1 MAALLAATLLTVMLT
16 AFLTAL
22 LTSGC
27 TAAGR
32 SGISAGR
39 ASGAQPGN
47 GGIISGKVV
56 DHNGPVKGAVV
67 RIQTT
72 PTAVRT
78 DEKGRFLLRGLPEGE
93 SLPLTAW
100 APGYYITGGEDVA
113 VGSENQE
120 FRLERYP
127 EEDHPGYQWL
137 PSGFSPGEGEDQ
149 GCAECHSSAGSS
161 LEIPLPVDEWRRDAH
176 SGSAENPRFLSMYAG
191 TAIGGG
197 TGRPTEYVHQRDY
210 GLIPVA
216 PGGETADRGPGYKL
230 DFPESR
236 GNCGS
241 CHVPIAALDDPY
253 GVDPREV
260 SGTAAEGVSC
270 DFCHKLYEVKTD
282 PRTGLPKPNR
292 PGVLSMEFRR
302 PGEGHQLFFGP
313 LDDVAPGEDSYL
325 PLQEQSRF
333 CAACHH
339 GVFWDVTVYN
349 SYGEWLES
357 SYSDPV
363 NGQSCQECHMP
374 NRGYQYFVPPEKGG
388 LQRRPETLRSHLMT
402 GATDRQLLRNALTMT
417 VDCRRSS
424 GNLEVTVRLLNDL
437 TGHHVP
443 TGTPLRHLILLVAA
457 RNETGKTLPLL
468 AGPRLPEWAG
478 TAERQLPGVEH
489 CAGRPG
495 TAYAKVLEELWT
507 GVAPTGAYWKQT
519 RILRDNRIPAFGEAV
534 SSYRFGLPRE
544 GTVKLEVRL
553 LYRRAFYD
561 LMARKNW
568 SSPDILMERYA
579 ETIALP

>member
-1 MAALLAATLLTVMLT
+1 MAALLAAAMLMT
-16 AFLTAL
+16 
-22 LTSGC
+22 GC

-32 SGISAGR
+32 AAYG
-39 ASGAQPGN
+39 ASPANGAEPGYT
-47 GGIISGKVV
+47 GIISGRVF
-56 DHNGPVKGAVV
+56 DHTGPVKGAVV
-67 RIQTT
+67 RIQAT
-72 PTAVRT
+72 PAAVRT
-78 DEKGRFLLRGLPEGE
+78 DGNGRFILRGLPEGE
-93 SLPLTAW
+93 HLPLTAW
-100 APGYYITGGEDVA
+100 APGCYITGGDTIP
-113 VGSENQE
+113 VGSEDVT
-120 FRLERYP
+120 FRLEHYP
-127 EEDHPGYQWL
+127 QEDHPGYQWL
-137 PSGFSPGEGEDQ
+137 PSGYSPGEGENQ
-149 GCAECHSSAGSS
+149 GCAECHSSEGSS
-161 LEIPLPVDEWRRDAH
+161 LNIPLPADEWRRDAH
-176 SGSAENPRFLSMYAG
+176 SNSPSNPRFLSMYAG

-216 PGGETADRGPGYKL
+216 PRGDSPDRGPGYTL

-241 CHVPIAALDDPY
+241 CHAPIAALDNPY

-270 DFCHKLYEVKTD
+270 DLCHKLYDVKTD
-282 PRTGLPKPNR
+282 PRTGLPEPNR

-302 PGEGHQLFFGP
+302 PGEGHQIFFGP

-349 SYGEWLES
+349 SYGEWLAS
-357 SYSDPV
+357 PYSDPV
-363 NGQSCQECHMP
+363 EGQSCQECHMP
-374 NRGYQYFVPPEKGG
+374 TRGYRYFVPPEKGG

-402 GATDRQLLRNALTMT
+402 GATDRELLRNSLTMT
-417 VDCRRSS
+417 VDRQLAGGS
-424 GNLEVTVRLLNDL
+424 LLVTVRLLNDL

-443 TGTPLRHLILLVAA
+443 TGTPLRHLILLLSA
-457 RNETGKTLPLL
+457 EDGSGEPLPQID
-468 AGPRLPEWAG
+468 GPRLPDWTGSE
-478 TAERQLPGVEH
+478 ERQLRGVEP

-507 GVAPTGAYWKQT
+507 GVVPTGAYWKQT
-519 RILRDNRIPAFGEAV
+519 RIVRDNRIEAFGEAE
-534 SSYRFGLPRE
+534 SSYRFTLPAE
-544 GTVKLEVRL
+544 GRVELEVRL

-568 SSPDILMERYA
+568 TTPDILMEKYA
-579 ETIALP
+579 ETISLP